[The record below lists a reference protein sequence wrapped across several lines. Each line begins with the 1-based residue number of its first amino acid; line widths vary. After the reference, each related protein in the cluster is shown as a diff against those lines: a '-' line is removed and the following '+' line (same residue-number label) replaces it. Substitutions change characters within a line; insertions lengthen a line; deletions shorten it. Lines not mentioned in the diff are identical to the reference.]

1 MSRLRR
7 LILPTGLLLVLGCQ
21 SPAPD
26 PTYRPTESALEVL
39 AVLRLHVDDDT
50 YRFPPARDFTGKN
63 IYYSSLV
70 RLERL
75 EEVHERKYRSGYLLA
90 PILFGKGLAL
100 ERMGEYGLAARHY
113 QRVTDLDGRL
123 QPVARRNRSV
133 CERLAGARAV
143 APESDEAAESAERV
157 FNERAALLETLEGEV
172 AGSHYTYLV
181 EEELE
186 RTDRERAEYFAARAA
201 LEPDLQ
207 VLALAEYQRL
217 VRNHPES
224 KARNRH
230 LLDLGD
236 QYAALSRRYV
246 ARFPPTTLRFDPATF
261 GEYAFGATRLY
272 EAVSQQDGAIE
283 KIEAARKLEA
293 FLAFTLQVQDEKLP
307 R

>member
-1 MSRLRR
+1 MNGLRA
-7 LILPTGLLLVLGCQ
+7 PTLAALCLACH

-26 PTYRPTESALEVL
+26 AVYRPTESALEVL

-63 IYYSSLV
+63 VFYASLL

-75 EEVHERKYRSGYLLA
+75 EAIYEEKYKSGYLMA
-90 PILFGKGLAL
+90 PIVFGKGLAL

-113 QRVTDLDGRL
+113 ERVAELDGELRGI
-123 QPVARRNRSV
+123 ARRNRKI
-133 CERLAGARAV
+133 CERLSAARAL
-143 APESDEAAESAERV
+143 APEPDAGEA
-157 FNERAALLETLEGEV
+157 RAAALFDQRKRWLEILEAEV
-172 AGSHYTYLV
+172 SDLHYRYLAL
-181 EEELE
+181 EELE
-186 RTDRERAEYFAARAA
+186 RADRERAEYYAGRAT
-201 LEPDLQ
+201 LDPDFE
-207 VLALAEYQRL
+207 VLALQQYQRL
-217 VRNHPES
+217 VQDHGES
-224 KARNRH
+224 KSRRRH

-246 ARFPPTTLRFDPATF
+246 SRHPPTTLRFDPPTF
-261 GEYAFGATRLY
+261 DEYAFGATRLY

-293 FLAFTLQVQDEKLP
+293 FLAFTLQVQDERLP

>member
-1 MSRLRR
+1 VRR
-7 LILPTGLLLVLGCQ
+7 ARALAVCAGLVCALACQ
-21 SPAPD
+21 TPSVDSA
-26 PTYRPTESALEVL
+26 YRPTESALEVL

-63 IYYSSLV
+63 VYYASLV

-75 EEVHERKYRSGYLLA
+75 EEIYQEKYRSGYLLA
-90 PILFGKGLAL
+90 PIVFGKGLAL

-113 QRVTDLDGRL
+113 ERVSELDSEL
-123 QPVARRNRSV
+123 APVARRNREL
-133 CERLAGARAV
+133 CERLAGASAL
-143 APESDEAAESAERV
+143 APAPDDERKTIEAI
-157 FNERAALLETLEGEV
+157 FNDRTALLETLAQEV
-172 AGSHYTYLV
+172 ADSHYRYV
-181 EEELE
+181 VQEETE
-186 RTDRERAEYFAARAA
+186 RADRERAEYFSGRAT
-201 LEPDLQ
+201 LDRDFE
-207 VLALAEYQRL
+207 VLALQQYQRL
-217 VRNHPES
+217 VQSHPES

-236 QYAALSRRYV
+236 QYAALSRRY
-246 ARFPPTTLRFDPATF
+246 ASRFAPTTLRFDPATF
-261 GEYAFGATRLY
+261 DEYVFGATRLY